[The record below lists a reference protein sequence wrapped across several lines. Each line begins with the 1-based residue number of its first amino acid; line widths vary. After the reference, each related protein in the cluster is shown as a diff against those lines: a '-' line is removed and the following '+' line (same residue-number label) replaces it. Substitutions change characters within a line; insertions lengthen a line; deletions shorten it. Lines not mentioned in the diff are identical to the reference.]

1 MGILTHLIPIA
12 LGFIAKLMA
21 IKSQQAHDQQK
32 LMLETLA
39 AKSGEIQ
46 KAREQSMQESP
57 FAAWNRRIL
66 ILVILTLVAIYPL
79 AGVFGVDTVV
89 KTTSE
94 GVSILGLFSFG
105 GGESF
110 HTIKGLYKFDE
121 IFAWATMIVEFYF
134 GGQLAKPN

>member
-1 MGILTHLIPIA
+1 MGIITHLVPIA

-39 AKSGEIQ
+39 AKSGEID
-46 KAREQSMQESP
+46 KARDYAIKESP

-66 ILVILTLVAIYPL
+66 ILVILGLVAIYPL

-134 GGQLAKPN
+134 GGQLAKAN